1 MEEERILDAMLTD
14 FDEAMRTATSEDVES
29 TVIEEPISAETMELF
44 ANVEQFSEIEQA
56 VSDFVR
62 SETDNI
68 IETVAEN
75 TEASSIESHIQ
86 EEDNVVLEET
96 PEIEPT
102 ISPVENQIPVNSSTL
117 QIEESTSRFSG
128 AIWYEAIQSKYIVLA
143 GLGGIG
149 SYVAFLL
156 SRLHPKS
163 IILYD
168 DDKVEATNMSG
179 QLYSVA
185 DINNYKVNAIY
196 QQMKNY
202 SNFFQGDAF
211 VSKYTSSSI
220 KKPIMICGFD
230 NMEAR
235 KVFYN
240 SWKEC
245 TKFGIN
251 PSQCLFI
258 DGRLAAE
265 EFQVFAIQGDD
276 IRAMKLYE
284 EEWLFCDSEAE
295 ETLCSYKQ
303 TSFMANMIGSV
314 MVNLFV
320 NFVANECDPIFPRDV
335 PFLTTY
341 DASTMYFKVE
351 M

>member
-1 MEEERILDAMLTD
+1 MEEERILETIPTD
-14 FDEAMRTATSEDVES
+14 FDEAMRIVIIEDEES
-29 TVIEEPISAETMELF
+29 VVTEEPISTETMELF
-44 ANVEQFSEIEQA
+44 ANFEQFSEIGQA
-56 VSDFVR
+56 VSDFVG

-68 IETVAEN
+68 RETVAEN

-102 ISPVENQIPVNSSTL
+102 IPPIENQIPVNSSTL

-156 SRLHPKS
+156 SRLHPQS

-179 QLYSVA
+179 QLYSAA
-185 DINNYKVNAIY
+185 DVGNYKVNAIY

-240 SWKEC
+240 NWKEC

-258 DGRLAAE
+258 DGRIKCL
-265 EFQVFAIQGDD
+265 ITC
-276 IRAMKLYE
+276 LY
-284 EEWLFCDSEAE
+284 
-295 ETLCSYKQ
+295 K
-303 TSFMANMIGSV
+303 
-314 MVNLFV
+314 
-320 NFVANECDPIFPRDV
+320 
-335 PFLTTY
+335 
-341 DASTMYFKVE
+341 
-351 M
+351 